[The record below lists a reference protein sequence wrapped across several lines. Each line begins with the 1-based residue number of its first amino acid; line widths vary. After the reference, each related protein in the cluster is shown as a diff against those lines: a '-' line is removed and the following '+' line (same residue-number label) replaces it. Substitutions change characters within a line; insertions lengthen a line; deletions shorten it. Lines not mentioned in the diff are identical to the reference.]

1 MARLYAL
8 QGPGNGLGH
17 SGEPENDAPQLN
29 VSLLGGFQ
37 VERADLRQAVYDW
50 QRRSAKTLTKLL
62 ATEPT
67 HALHRE
73 QVLDILWP
81 GVDTG
86 SALNSFGKA
95 IHAARRALEPELPR
109 RKDSSYLK
117 LADAMLVL
125 DTTHVLID
133 ADRFEELADSALSSG
148 DVGTYETALAA
159 YGGELLPEDRYE
171 DWSAARRN
179 YLAEVRIRL
188 LLGLAEEHERR
199 GAYGEAADQ
208 LRSVLQQDPARELA
222 HRRLMRLYAEMGTP
236 DQAVR
241 QFRRCEEVLRR
252 ELDLAPQR
260 ETVTLYREIVA
271 RGDPQR
277 ATALS
282 SDSGTAAA
290 SWLLRSDAAQKR
302 PFVGRERVIQRLFE
316 QLARGA
322 NGGPGLVLLSGEAG
336 VGKTRLMAEFAARAS
351 REGATVLWG
360 GGGAHANQFVC
371 GPFAVALE
379 GYAADLPEAERNE
392 LVRRHPALTRFVP
405 SLQVKGYA
413 PAPGGTTSED
423 NLEVIPAIAR
433 LFTEISASGPFIFV
447 LGDLPD
453 TDPVSLDL
461 LRYLAHLASWRPW
474 LMIAAARDEELDA
487 DTGLRRMVD
496 STIRERLCLKIEL
509 RCLSRQG
516 SERLVRA
523 LLPAERASAEF
534 LDQVYERSRGNPLFI
549 GELAREAAE
558 NDTNAF
564 AAGGHHG
571 ARYRESSL
579 DPGPVPARVRALTA
593 TQFAALDETARRL
606 LCLAAAVPAPEI
618 SLDDYLAA
626 AAALSP
632 PVSDAAFFDALDL
645 ALQLHILEERED
657 GYAFRY
663 PLVRTALFEGLP
675 LHRKAQFRM
684 ALRSGAAHA
693 T

>member
-8 QGPGNGLGH
+8 QDPDNDLGL
-17 SGEPENDAPQLN
+17 SGEPEDDAPQLN

-37 VERADLRQAVYDW
+37 VERADLRPAVYEW

-81 GVDTG
+81 GVDVG

-125 DTTHVLID
+125 DTTHVVID
-133 ADRFEELADSALSSG
+133 ADTFEELADSALSSG
-148 DVGTYETALAA
+148 DVVTYQAALAA

-171 DWSAARRN
+171 DWSAPRRN
-179 YLAEVRIRL
+179 YLADVRIRL

-222 HRRLMRLYAEMGTP
+222 HRRLMRLYAAMGTP

-277 ATALS
+277 GPALS
-282 SDSGTAAA
+282 SDSGTAAGA

-302 PFVGRERVIQRLFE
+302 PFVGRERVMQRLFE

-360 GGGAHANQFVC
+360 GSGAHANQFVC

-379 GYAADLPEAERNE
+379 GYTADLPEAERNE

-413 PAPGGTTSED
+413 AAPAAATSED

-433 LFTEISASGPFIFV
+433 LFTEISASGPFVFV

-487 DTGLRRMVD
+487 DAGLRRMVEAA
-496 STIRERLCLKIEL
+496 IRERLCLKIEL

-516 SERLVRA
+516 SERLVSA

-549 GELAREAAE
+549 GELTRDVADS
-558 NDTNAF
+558 DTNAF
-564 AAGGHHG
+564 A
-571 ARYRESSL
+571 RYRESL
-579 DPGPVPARVRALTA
+579 DAGAVPARVRALTA
-593 TQFAALDETARRL
+593 TQLAALDETARRL

-618 SLDDYLAA
+618 SLHDYLAA
-626 AAALSP
+626 AAALTP
-632 PVSDAAFFDALDL
+632 PVSAVAFFDALDL
-645 ALQLHILEERED
+645 ALQLRILEERQD

-684 ALRSGAAHA
+684 ALRSVGAPGI
-693 T
+693 

>member
-1 MARLYAL
+1 MTRLYAL
-8 QGPGNGLGH
+8 QDPDYGPGD

-37 VERADLRQAVYDW
+37 VERADLRQSVYDW

-62 ATEPT
+62 ATEPA

-73 QVLDILWP
+73 QILDILWP

-95 IHAARRALEPELPR
+95 IHAARRALEPELPN

-125 DTTHVLID
+125 DTTHVQID

-148 DVGTYETALAA
+148 DVVAYQAALAA

-171 DWSAARRN
+171 DWSAQRRN
-179 YLAEVRIRL
+179 YLAEMRIRL
-188 LLGLAEEHERR
+188 LLGLAEEHELR

-222 HRRLMRLYAEMGTP
+222 HRRLMRLYAAMGTP

-252 ELDLAPQR
+252 ELDIAPQR
-260 ETVTLYREIVA
+260 ETVTLYRDIMA
-271 RGDPQR
+271 RGEPQR
-277 ATALS
+277 GAALS

-290 SWLLRSDAAQKR
+290 SSWQLRGEAAQKR

-316 QLARGA
+316 QLGRGA
-322 NGGPGLVLLSGEAG
+322 NGGAGLVLLSGEAG

-379 GYAADLPEAERNE
+379 GYAAGLPEAERNE
-392 LVRRHPALTRFVP
+392 LVRRHPALTRIVP

-413 PAPGGTTSED
+413 TAPAAATSED

-433 LFTEISASGPFIFV
+433 LFTEISASGPFVFV

-453 TDPVSLDL
+453 TDPVSVDL

-487 DTGLRRMVD
+487 DAGLRRMVD
-496 STIRERLCLKIEL
+496 AAIRERLCLKIEL

-516 SERLVRA
+516 TERLVRA

-534 LDQVYERSRGNPLFI
+534 LDQVYERSLGNPLYI
-549 GELAREAAE
+549 GELTRDAADS
-558 NDTNAF
+558 DTNAF
-564 AAGGHHG
+564 A
-571 ARYRESSL
+571 RYRESL
-579 DPGPVPARVRALTA
+579 DAGAVPARVRALTA
-593 TQFAALDETARRL
+593 TQLTALDDTARRL
-606 LCLAAAVPAPEI
+606 LCLAAAVPAPQI
-618 SLDDYLAA
+618 SLHDYLAA

-645 ALQLHILEERED
+645 ALQLRILEERD
-657 GYAFRY
+657 GGYAFRY
-663 PLVRTALFEGLP
+663 PLIGAALFEGLP

-684 ALRSGAAHA
+684 ALRSSGASAN
-693 T
+693 